1 MNNEDKITIVV
12 VDDHQIFL
20 DGMIAILNAQKNFK
34 LLFTETSPVNALLKL
49 NNLLPDIIITDISMP
64 DMNGVEFIKKVK
76 KKFPQIKILVI
87 SMYENQQT
95 FDGIDGYLL
104 KETNKKILVEAIKE
118 IVLNGK
124 KYNITNQKNA
134 NNFNFNKNIL
144 SPKEKK
150 IIRFISNQHT
160 TDEIAEK
167 LEVSKST
174 IESHKK
180 NIFLKLNVNSV
191 AGLIKKAIYLG
202 VIK

>member
-124 KYNITNQKNA
+124 KYNITNQKNI

-144 SPKEKK
+144 SPKEKE

-160 TDEIAEK
+160 TDQIAEK

>member
-95 FDGIDGYLL
+95 FLC
-104 KETNKKILVEAIKE
+104 
-118 IVLNGK
+118 
-124 KYNITNQKNA
+124 
-134 NNFNFNKNIL
+134 
-144 SPKEKK
+144 
-150 IIRFISNQHT
+150 
-160 TDEIAEK
+160 
-167 LEVSKST
+167 
-174 IESHKK
+174 
-180 NIFLKLNVNSV
+180 
-191 AGLIKKAIYLG
+191 KAS
-202 VIK
+202 

>member
-1 MNNEDKITIVV
+1 M
-12 VDDHQIFL
+12 L
-20 DGMIAILNAQKNFK
+20 
-34 LLFTETSPVNALLKL
+34 
-49 NNLLPDIIITDISMP
+49 
-64 DMNGVEFIKKVK
+64 
-76 KKFPQIKILVI
+76 
-87 SMYENQQT
+87 
-95 FDGIDGYLL
+95 DGIDGYLL

-144 SPKEKK
+144 SPKEKE

>member
-144 SPKEKK
+144 SPKEKE